1 MGQNP
6 VFLVGMTIPCRNILL
21 FLMLFLCSCP
31 VYPQNS
37 FIDSVKS
44 TLQTQK
50 DNTNKVRS
58 LYKISIF
65 YAGSYPDSGLLYAQ
79 KALDLAE
86 KLHFENGIY
95 YAEVCLANS
104 LATLGNYPLAIEFGL
119 KGLSLAKK
127 TGSHLEIIWAN
138 GSLADCYFYL
148 GDFATSLQYDLE
160 IKKIAETYYPDSLAF
175 ICRDLSRL
183 FNVMNQPDS
192 ALLYAKKSYEGLKS
206 WHYLE
211 RAFVIFTTMGDAF
224 SGMHNY
230 DSALFYYK
238 TGMAISLK
246 NNAETDLVDIYTGMA
261 KVFRDKNNPDSAL
274 WYAMKVFTAKIGK
287 SYPVGLLKA
296 ANMLVS
302 VYESKNKPDSA
313 LKYLQITIDIKDSLF
328 NREKTIA
335 VQNLSYK
342 EQEKLKELES
352 SRLQL
357 QARYRMYSFIAA
369 LIVFLVIAGILLKNK
384 RQKQLQ
390 NMRDSIAEDL
400 HDDIGSTLSSISILS
415 ELAKKKS
422 PEASSLLASISEST
436 GNIQENIS
444 DIIWTINPK
453 YDRFEN
459 ILQRMN
465 QFASEILDAKNIEL
479 DFVSDPSLSTSRL
492 TMDQRKNFYLFFK
505 EVINNAA
512 KYSEAKKICVRI
524 SQTDHHIDMNIRDNG
539 KGFDTT
545 KTFNGNGMNTLQKRG
560 AELNADYK
568 IQSTMNEGTVVQL
581 TFKIT

>member
-1 MGQNP
+1 MHRSKP
-6 VFLVGMTIPCRNILL
+6 VFLGGMTIPGRNILVL
-21 FLMLFLCSCP
+21 LMLFLCSWP
-31 VYPQNS
+31 AYPQNN
-37 FIDSVKS
+37 FIDSIKN
-44 TLQTQK
+44 TLQAQK
-50 DNTNKVRS
+50 DDTNKVRS
-58 LYKISIF
+58 LYHASIF
-65 YAGSYPDSGLLYAQ
+65 YARHSPDSGLLYAK
-79 KALDLAE
+79 KALDLGE

-95 YAEVCLANS
+95 YAEVCLTNS

-119 KGLSLAKK
+119 KALSLAKK
-127 TGSHLEIIWAN
+127 TDRHLEIIWAN
-138 GSLADCYFYL
+138 GCLADCYFYL
-148 GDFATSLQYDLE
+148 DDFNTSLQYDLE

-175 ICRDLSRL
+175 IYRDLSRL
-183 FNVMNQPDS
+183 FNVMNQRDS

-211 RAFVIFTTMGDAF
+211 KFFIIFTTVGNAF

-246 NNAETDLVDIYTGMA
+246 RNDETHLVDIYTGIA
-261 KVFRDKNNPDSAL
+261 KVFMDKNNQDSAL

-313 LKYLQITIDIKDSLF
+313 LKYLQIATDIKDSLF

-342 EQEKLKELES
+342 EQEKLKALET

-357 QARYRMYSFIAA
+357 QSRYRMYFFLAA
-369 LIVFLVIAGILLKNK
+369 LIVFLVIASILLRNK

-400 HDDIGSTLSSISILS
+400 HDDNGSTLSSISILS

-444 DIIWTINPK
+444 DIIWTVNPK

-465 QFASEILDAKNIEL
+465 QFASEILDAKNIEF
-479 DFVSDPSLSTSRL
+479 DFVSDPSL
-492 TMDQRKNFYLFFK
+492 
-505 EVINNAA
+505 
-512 KYSEAKKICVRI
+512 
-524 SQTDHHIDMNIRDNG
+524 H
-539 KGFDTT
+539 
-545 KTFNGNGMNTLQKRG
+545 
-560 AELNADYK
+560 
-568 IQSTMNEGTVVQL
+568 
-581 TFKIT
+581 FKINDGSA